1 MTDRNKVSVRIYG
14 QEFIISGD
22 SPRDQIIKIADYVDR
37 KMHELTEA
45 MPAGP
50 VSAIAVLAAVNAAED
65 YFRTVHTVHELQA
78 KNQQLEK
85 DTQHYVQLWDEAKSN
100 FRQYKDDAQLAIEH
114 RDEIQKLL
122 NEKTVEFNEL
132 VKKYNELEER
142 AEILQKKNDNLF
154 SRMEAQEDEKES
166 SSSLVKE
173 METRCR
179 ELEASFFDLQMENIQ
194 LKGDLDRLKK
204 IVEQDERENI

>member
-1 MTDRNKVSVRIYG
+1 MIERNKVAVRIYG
-14 QEFIISGD
+14 QEFIIAGD

-37 KMHELTEA
+37 KMHEINQA
-45 MPAGP
+45 MPSGP
-50 VSAIAVLAAVNAAED
+50 VSSIAVLTAVNAAED
-65 YFRTVHTVHELQA
+65 YFKAMQTVHELQL

-100 FRQYKDDAQLAIEH
+100 FRQYKDDAQSSKEKSEELQ
-114 RDEIQKLL
+114 RLL
-122 NEKTVEFNEL
+122 REKNTEYEDLRKSFE
-132 VKKYNELEER
+132 ELEER
-142 AEILQKKNDNLF
+142 AQTLQKKNESLF

-166 SSSLVKE
+166 SSVMVKE
-173 METRCR
+173 MEARCR

-194 LKGDLDRLKK
+194 LKGELDRMKK

>member
-1 MTDRNKVSVRIYG
+1 MAERNKVAVRIYG
-14 QEFIISGD
+14 QEFIIAGD

-37 KMHELTEA
+37 KMHEMTEA
-45 MPAGP
+45 LPAGP
-50 VSAIAVLAAVNAAED
+50 VSAIAVLTAVNAAED
-65 YFRTVHTVHELQA
+65 YFKTVRTVHELQA
-78 KNQQLEK
+78 RNQQLEK

-100 FRQYKDDAQLAIEH
+100 FRQYKDDAQTAMEH
-114 RDEIQKLL
+114 REEAQRQLSDKITE
-122 NEKTVEFNEL
+122 
-132 VKKYNELEER
+132 YNELLKKYEELSEK

-154 SRMEAQEDEKES
+154 SRMEAQEEEKES

-194 LKGDLDRLKK
+194 LKGELDRFKK
-204 IVEQDERENI
+204 IVEQDERENL